1 MLLALIF
8 MHKNSITHRDLKSA
22 NVMMTIERDIK
33 LIDLGLCAILEGG
46 YKVGM
51 VGSPFWMAP
60 EMIRREPYDNKIDIW
75 SFAICLLELANRHP
89 PNDSNII
96 RAMFTTAVEGCPQPF
111 DQPRYWSPLF
121 KSFVSKCLEFDNS
134 KRSNV
139 QDLLKDPFL
148 DKAISRRKMKKILTS
163 AFLEETYNILNIT

>member
-1 MLLALIF
+1 MEFMEGGTLTESCKKHNFEEDEIAYVSKHMLLALIF

-22 NVMMTIERDIK
+22 NVMMTIEGDIK

-96 RAMFTTAVEGCPQPF
+96 RAMFTTAVEGCP
-111 DQPRYWSPLF
+111 
-121 KSFVSKCLEFDNS
+121 
-134 KRSNV
+134 
-139 QDLLKDPFL
+139 
-148 DKAISRRKMKKILTS
+148 S
-163 AFLEETYNILNIT
+163 AV